1 MAWLILFI
9 SGLLEVVWASAMKAS
24 DGFSKP
30 LPSVIT
36 GVAAFIGFWLLS
48 MAMRS
53 LPLGTAYPVWVGIG
67 AIGTFTVGT
76 LWMGEPLTPLR
87 LISVILIVAGIVG
100 LKISTTGAG
109 V

>member
-30 LPSVIT
+30 MPSVIT
-36 GVAAFIGFWLLS
+36 GVAAFIGFWLLA

-53 LPLGTAYPVWVGIG
+53 LPLGTAYPVWV
-67 AIGTFTVGT
+67 GTFTVGT

-87 LISVILIVAGIVG
+87 LISVVLIVAGIVG